1 MEAVLAKGKGEA
13 QRNAQPFPVPVGM
26 AYNQTSVIPR
36 NLMLSLSSTGTRH
49 EHTYM
54 GSIHI
59 YRQTQI
65 PTHKINLK
73 KKTKIGAGEQNL
85 VPSNLGQGSVLCTV

>member
-1 MEAVLAKGKGEA
+1 MLFLRLNDWKLFW
-13 QRNAQPFPVPVGM
+13 QRGRERAREFAQPFPAPIGM

-49 EHTYM
+49 AHTYM

-59 YRQTQI
+59 HRQTQI

-73 KKTKIGAGEQNL
+73 KKLK
-85 VPSNLGQGSVLCTV
+85 